1 MQMSTVTISITS
13 YVIVLIISILTK
25 YMFFSIYVAIP
36 HCVNCGGNVASME
49 VNGDIED
56 FDLCGGEFLREIE
69 FAMFCVYVGHKIVQ
83 KIKPV
88 RPDSKNVI
96 NIYVISKRFAWKG
109 IKKIS
114 SSSAMQILA

>member
-1 MQMSTVTISITS
+1 MQMFTVTFSITS
-13 YVIVLIISILTK
+13 YMIVLRISILIK
-25 YMFFSIYVAIP
+25 NKFFSIYVATP
-36 HCVNCGGNVASME
+36 YCVNCRGNVASME

-56 FDLCGGEFLREIE
+56 FDRCDGEFLREIE
-69 FAMFCVYVGHKIVQ
+69 VAMLCVYVGHIIVQ

-109 IKKIS
+109 RKKVFV
-114 SSSAMQILA
+114 